1 MAGAWQFQSAT
12 ILLFHQQVH
21 FGDFSAIPKLISP
34 LKALFAD
41 EIEEMEERREKRE
54 LRLLKEAIKVSEAQ
68 AVSETSPAKMKLQHT
83 EDFHGTPSKKLK
95 TAN

>member
-1 MAGAWQFQSAT
+1 M
-12 ILLFHQQVH
+12 H
-21 FGDFSAIPKLISP
+21 FGDFSAIPKLILP

-54 LRLLKEAIKVSEAQ
+54 LRLLREAVKTTEAQ
-68 AVSETSPAKMKLQHT
+68 AVSEKAPVKTKLERP
-83 EDFHGTPSKKLK
+83 EDLHGTPNKKLK